1 MPDFTMLPSLLNL
14 HQIDNELHELE
25 HRLNTLLKD
34 QVAAKADINRIKDEI
49 LEMES
54 AGRKIQATM
63 AAHELDIKARQEHVE
78 KMRTSLNTT
87 KTNKEYS
94 AILVQISAEKAE
106 NKKVEDVV
114 LECMEQQQKNGEN
127 LQSAHR
133 QLAAAEAALAELQK
147 LNAQRVGEIESRM
160 QKLRESRRIALA
172 KIPRDAAQQYER
184 IRKKYPGQVMAPV
197 EFDDNNLDTITCGGC
212 FMSLNM
218 EDVNLLRGR
227 DEVRRCHSCGRILYL
242 PEMIPHDVISPG

>member
-34 QVAAKADINRIKDEI
+34 QVAAKADISRIKAEI
-49 LEMES
+49 VEMES
-54 AGRKIQATM
+54 AGRKLQATM
-63 AAHELDIKARQEHVE
+63 AAHELDVKARQEHVE

-106 NKKVEDVV
+106 NKKVEDVI
-114 LECMEQQQKNGEN
+114 LECMEQQQKNEEN

-147 LNAQRVGEIESRM
+147 LNAQRVCDIESRM
-160 QKLRESRRIALA
+160 QKLRESRRIALD
-172 KIPRDAAQQYER
+172 KIPRDASQQYER

-197 EFDDNNLDTITCGGC
+197 EFDENDLDTITCGGC

-242 PEMIPHDVISPG
+242 PEMIPHHVTSPG